1 MFQRTGTESETENRN
16 NRNFGSVWL
25 GSVRF
30 SVFSKNMPRLMWRE
44 GLTTTAAATSRAA
57 AAARLGPRGAGPRA
71 PAAQVGARAF
81 RSDFASLA
89 AAAAAA
95 RAGRKL
101 TQQRSAT
108 SLLAR
113 FLRFKTEKPK

>member
-44 GLTTTAAATSRAA
+44 GLMTTAAATSRAA

-81 RSDFASLA
+81 CSDFASL

-101 TQQRSAT
+101 TQQRPAT